1 MTVLVISDIHSN
13 LTALEAVL
21 KDAGSYDEVW
31 CLGDVI
37 GYGPDP
43 NQCVEVVRDLPGL
56 VCLRGNHDSAV
67 TGLAEKGKFNPTA
80 QEALEWTEKELR
92 AGNLTY
98 MKELPSQV
106 ETGDV
111 TLAHGS
117 PRDPVWEY
125 IMDPYTATANFDFF
139 STPYCLVG
147 HSHIP
152 FIFTYEN
159 EEELAVRKP
168 LPLGEEVQLP
178 ERALLNPGS
187 VGQPR
192 DSDPRA
198 SYAIFHPEQRTW
210 IYHRVAYDVEGVQKR
225 MRNAGLPLTYIQRIA
240 HGW

>member
-1 MTVLVISDIHSN
+1 MTILVISDIHSN
-13 LTALEAVL
+13 KTAFEAVL
-21 KDAGSYDEVW
+21 EDAGSYDAVW
-31 CLGDVI
+31 CLGDVV

-43 NQCVEVVRDLPGL
+43 NQCVEMVKDLPEL

-67 TGLAEKGKFNPTA
+67 TGLVEKSKFNPSA
-80 QEALEWTEKELR
+80 QEALEWTEKELN
-92 AGNLTY
+92 ASNLAFIR
-98 MKELPSQV
+98 ELPSHT
-106 ETGDV
+106 ERGEV

-152 FIFTYEN
+152 FLYTYEN
-159 EEELAVRKP
+159 EEELAVRHP
-168 LPLGEEVQLP
+168 VPLGEEIQLP

-192 DSDPRA
+192 DNDPRA
-198 SYAIFHPEQRTW
+198 SYAMFDPEERTW
-210 IYHRVAYDVEGVQKR
+210 IHYRVDYDIEGVQNR
-225 MRNAGLPLTYIQRIA
+225 MRKAGLPLTYIQRIA

>member
-13 LTALEAVL
+13 KTALEAVL
-21 KDAGSYDEVW
+21 EDAGSYDTVW
-31 CLGDVI
+31 CLGDVV

-43 NQCVEVVRDLPGL
+43 NQCVEMVRDLPEL

-67 TGLAEKGKFNPTA
+67 TGLVEKSKFNPSA
-80 QEALEWTEKELR
+80 QEALEWTEKELN
-92 AGNLTY
+92 AGNLAF
-98 MKELPSQV
+98 MRELPSHT
-106 ETGDV
+106 ERDEV

-139 STPYCLVG
+139 STPFCLVG

-152 FIFTYEN
+152 FLYTYES
-159 EEELAVRKP
+159 EEELAVRQP
-168 LPLGEEVQLP
+168 MALGEKVQLP

-192 DSDPRA
+192 DNDPRA
-198 SYAIFHPEQRTW
+198 SYAMFDPGERTW
-210 IYHRVAYDVEGVQKR
+210 ILYRVDYDIEEVQKR
-225 MRNAGLPLTYIQRIA
+225 MRKAGLPLTYIQRIA

>member
-21 KDAGSYDEVW
+21 EEAGSYDSVW
-31 CLGDVI
+31 CLGDVV

-43 NQCVEVVRDLPGL
+43 NQCVERVRDLPEL
-56 VCLRGNHDSAV
+56 ACLRGNHDSAV
-67 TGLAEKGKFNPTA
+67 TGLAEKAKFNPTA
-80 QEALEWTEKELR
+80 QEALEWTEKELH
-92 AGNLTY
+92 ASNLTFI
-98 MKELPSQV
+98 KDLPSHL
-106 ETGDV
+106 EKGEV

-152 FIFTYEN
+152 FLYAYEDG
-159 EEELAVRKP
+159 EELVVRKP

-192 DSDPRA
+192 DNDPRA
-198 SYAIFHPEQRTW
+198 SYAMFDPEERTW
-210 IYHRVAYDVEGVQKR
+210 IHCRVAYDVAAVQQR
-225 MRNAGLPLTYIQRIA
+225 MRDAGLPLNYIQRIA